1 MAFCPV
7 DAHLLQLHMHSIL
20 THTHK
25 ATHFVIF
32 PRFQPQ
38 TKKYRVI
45 SGSPR
50 LLLWQVVDI
59 LFPKHS
65 PHIRQGHG
73 LLKTYVSHCPGQCQQ
88 RATWLLTRS
97 SGRCYHDTRK
107 SPQLTCPSTSH
118 PLCRCLVPQIKH
130 SHLHSVQDKRKHKKR
145 RGWGR
150 VWRA

>member
-7 DAHLLQLHMHSIL
+7 NSFITATHSL
-20 THTHK
+20 NTHTRIH
-25 ATHFVIF
+25 IF

-88 RATWLLTRS
+88 RATWPLTRS
-97 SGRCYHDTRK
+97 SGKCYHDTRK
-107 SPQLTCPSTSH
+107 PPQLTCPSTSH
-118 PLCRCLVPQIKH
+118 PLWKPHCRCLVTRIKH